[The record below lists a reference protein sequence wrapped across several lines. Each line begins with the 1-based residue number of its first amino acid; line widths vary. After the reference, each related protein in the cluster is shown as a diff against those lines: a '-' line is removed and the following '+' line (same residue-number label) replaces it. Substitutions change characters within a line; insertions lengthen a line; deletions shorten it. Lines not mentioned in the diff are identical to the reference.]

1 MLLEQTVKAGA
12 MKQRIISIID
22 YGRGETERIAESLAE
37 KLRGAGFIPVRDNID
52 GAELI
57 VVIGGDGSFLR
68 TLQRFDFPDLPYV
81 GVNTGHLGFFQEL
94 SEDDLDEFLEKY
106 QCGAFRRQSCRT
118 VAGEVEYAEGK
129 RTLRGLN
136 EFAIK
141 AADSR
146 LAHFDIYIGESLV
159 SKFHG
164 DGVVI
169 STPAGSTAYNY
180 ALGGSIVDP
189 RLDLLQLT
197 PIAPVNTTAYRSF
210 TSGIVLPPGLPIQ
223 VFPDPDSADDNMDEG
238 RETLVTFDGNGM
250 CFSGVRRIEVGLSEQ
265 SVTLLRFKDYEFWN
279 TVKQKLLTP

>member
-1 MLLEQTVKAGA
+1 
-12 MKQRIISIID
+12 MKKRIISIID
-22 YGRGETERIAESLAE
+22 YGRGEAERIAEALAE
-37 KLRGAGFIPVRDNID
+37 KLREAGFFPVRDGID
-52 GAELI
+52 GAELV

-68 TLQRFDFPDLPYV
+68 TLQRFDFPGLPFV
-81 GVNTGHLGFFQEL
+81 GVNTGNLGFFQEL
-94 SEDDLDEFLEKY
+94 SEGDLDEFIGNY
-106 QCGAFRRQSCRT
+106 ASGAFSQQRYRT
-118 VAGEVEYAEGK
+118 VEGEVEYSGGK
-129 RTLRGLN
+129 QTLRGLN

-141 AADSR
+141 AVDSR
-146 LAHFDIYIGESLV
+146 LAHFDIYIGDNLV

-164 DGVVI
+164 DGIVI

-223 VFPDPDSADDNMDEG
+223 VFPDPDSADDNMDAE
-238 RETLVTFDGNGM
+238 RETLISFDGNGI
-250 CFSGVRRIEVGLSEQ
+250 CFPGVRRIEVGLSEQ

-279 TVKQKLLTP
+279 TVKQKLLRP